1 MALRQEPASYPT
13 AGAVRL
19 KPLLDLEPREWARF
33 HAYFRDREIAEW
45 NGSRPL
51 RMPLWLFRRVVA
63 GEERGGER
71 FGFGIFASEGGSPA
85 GERFIGSVELY
96 DVTPGRPR
104 APVEATLGI
113 IIGEKSCWGR
123 GYGTLACRAVLDHA
137 FSSLGLERVKL
148 STFEHNWRARRAFE
162 KAGFRLERI
171 GEPRGGRRDAHYGLA
186 RPDWQEQQNRV

>member
-1 MALRQEPASYPT
+1 MALRPEPPPYPT

-33 HAYFRDREIAEW
+33 HGYFRDREIAEW

-63 GEERGGER
+63 GEERSGER
-71 FGFGIFASEGGSPA
+71 YGFGIFAPDEPPRR

-96 DVTPGRPR
+96 DVTPSRPR

-113 IIGEKSCWGR
+113 IVGEKSCWGR
-123 GYGTLACRAVLDHA
+123 GFGTLACQAVLEHA
-137 FSSLGLERVKL
+137 FTALGLERVRL
-148 STFEHNWRARRAFE
+148 STFEHNRRARRAFE

-171 GEPRGGRRDAHYGLA
+171 GEPRGGRRDAHYA
-186 RPDWQEQQNRV
+186 VDRQDWLERRNRA

>member
-1 MALRQEPASYPT
+1 MALRQEPPPYPT

-71 FGFGIFASEGGSPA
+71 FGFGIFAADDERPGT
-85 GERFIGSVELY
+85 ERFIGSVELY
-96 DVTPGRPR
+96 DVTPARPR
-104 APVEATLGI
+104 PPLEATLGI
-113 IIGEKSCWGR
+113 IIGEESCWGL
-123 GYGTLACRAVLDHA
+123 GYGTLACRAVLEHA
-137 FSSLGLERVKL
+137 FSGLGLERVRL
-148 STFEHNWRARRAFE
+148 STFEHNRRARRAFE

-171 GEPRGGRRDAHYGLA
+171 GEPRAGRRDAHYSLD
-186 RPDWQEQQNRV
+186 RTTWQEQRNRV